1 MARTVRVL
9 GVGDPAVYAYTDE
22 DLDILGEW
30 RRSGGGE
37 VSFDI
42 VPWDRYLSTLSV
54 QFEAGEPA
62 YDIIMLPGHLWLP
75 EFVEAGRLAPL
86 GPHVAQIPS
95 ADWDD
100 LKPFVRDELRYRDEY
115 YLMPSFTDGHVV
127 FYRSDLVVGVGP
139 GDGGAAAGT
148 GGPATGL
155 TTPTE
160 LGEMAR
166 RNDAA
171 GHRGIALKADPSEIF
186 LDWLPYLW
194 GFGGDLLSADG
205 EPVFASSAGVESLKF
220 YRALRE
226 VAPADTDRYGNEQI
240 AEALRGGS
248 VAMATSWGG
257 QAGFIYAA
265 DSGFR
270 TDVTVATFEKPWN
283 VVWSFGVLAA
293 SPDVPAAFEFLHYLS
308 GPEVDAKVGRYA
320 GSPVRSSTYAAGR
333 EAVPWYPVQEEMLDR
348 ALRLPRHPRM
358 NAILPAVTEKLVACF
373 SGELSARD
381 ALDQAA
387 AAVRA
392 VEAQLS
398 KNHSNQHNM

>member
-22 DLDILGEW
+22 DLDILGQW
-30 RRSGGGE
+30 RRDSGGE
-37 VSFDI
+37 VSFEI
-42 VPWDRYLSTLSV
+42 VPWDRYLGTLSV
-54 QFEAGEPA
+54 QFESGEPS

-86 GPHVAQIPS
+86 GSQVARIPS

-127 FYRSDLVVGVGP
+127 FYRSDLAIGAGL
-139 GDGGAAAGT
+139 GDGGAAAGA
-148 GGPATGL
+148 GGPAPGL
-155 TTPTE
+155 ITPVE
-160 LGEMAR
+160 LGELAM
-166 RNDAA
+166 RNDSA

-194 GFGGDLLSADG
+194 AFGGDLLSPDG
-205 EPVFASSAGVESLKF
+205 RPVFASPAGVESLEF

-226 VAPADTDRYGNEQI
+226 VAPADTDRYGNEQV
-240 AEALRGGS
+240 AEALRDGR

-257 QAGFIYAA
+257 QAGFIYTA
-265 DSGFR
+265 DGGFR
-270 TDVTVATFEKPWN
+270 TDLTAATFEKPWN

-293 SPDVPAAFEFLHYLS
+293 SPDVPAAFEFLRYLS
-308 GPEVDAKVGRYA
+308 GAEVDAKVGRYA
-320 GSPVRSSTYAAGR
+320 GSPVRSSTYAADR
-333 EAVPWYPVQEEMLDR
+333 QSVPWYPVQEDMLDR
-348 ALRLPRHPRM
+348 ASRLPRHPRM

-373 SGELSARD
+373 SGDLPAQD

-387 AAVRA
+387 AAVENA
-392 VEAQLS
+392 LA
-398 KNHSNQHNM
+398 